1 MEWIVHGI
9 VGILGA
15 VLAVWIFG
23 HAAYSWGLVRVR
35 VSVAPARY
43 GDTAIV
49 LTPIGEITAR
59 THRAPVRLTVQLDR
73 LHLGTVRRMAKEI
86 PDASVVLA
94 DLEQRACRSIGRYA
108 LRLLLLAL
116 AGGTLASIVLLR
128 GSGPWHLFSGFA
140 GLAITSL
147 ALVATVGTYDRGSFA
162 SPRYTGPLAEAPGA
176 VRFARDGLARLSR
189 LRGRMDTIAASLA
202 RFYASLGDSGPRVPA
217 QSDLR
222 VLHISDLHNNPVAI
236 DFVERLARHFRV
248 DLIVNTGDVTDY
260 GTEVEEAFIQR
271 LRQLPVP
278 QLLVAGNHDS
288 QTTLRTLDREAEMRV
303 LDGESVVVHGVR
315 FAGWPDPVS
324 KRQGYGRVN
333 PSSEDLDRLRKEI
346 RDEVAS
352 LPAPPHVL
360 LVHNHRVAEQLGG
373 AAPVILY
380 GHSHRPSVRRTPRS
394 IFINAG
400 TTGGAGARYF
410 EARNGVPYSA
420 VVLHFSRE
428 EPGHLLAADLL
439 QVHGPEG
446 EFVLQRHMLNGTTN
460 RDEHFGPAPPPA
472 RAGQP

>member
-1 MEWIVHGI
+1 VENT
-9 VGILGA
+9 
-15 VLAVWIFG
+15 LAVPPGG
-23 HAAYSWGLVRVR
+23 HSVLVRVTDIRQYAYCPR
-35 VSVAPARY
+35 VVYYTMVVPVPRPVTFKMEYGVDAQQHVEALEMRRKLRRY
-43 GDTAIV
+43 G
-49 LTPIGEITAR
+49 LHSGE
-59 THRAPVRLTVQLDR
+59 
-73 LHLGTVRRMAKEI
+73 
-86 PDASVVLA
+86 
-94 DLEQRACRSIGRYA
+94 
-108 LRLLLLAL
+108 
-116 AGGTLASIVLLR
+116 
-128 GSGPWHLFSGFA
+128 
-140 GLAITSL
+140 
-147 ALVATVGTYDRGSFA
+147 
-162 SPRYTGPLAEAPGA
+162 
-176 VRFARDGLARLSR
+176 
-189 LRGRMDTIAASLA
+189 
-202 RFYASLGDSGPRVPA
+202 
-217 QSDLR
+217 
-222 VLHISDLHNNPVAI
+222 
-236 DFVERLARHFRV
+236 RHFRV

-315 FAGWPDPVS
+315 FTGWPDPVS

-460 RDEHFGPAPPPA
+460 RDEHLGPAPPPA